1 LLLIAETKIPP
12 FICFFPLIYPL
23 LRFRS
28 IWLSLDQTANKV
40 DNACQLEYRLVTA
53 WEYRDSSK
61 KLVRPLLK
69 EVTALLESVD
79 LKKIFKIRIPK
90 LLLWAIPPLLIGIF
104 FHTTLLSQLPGQAL
118 ISKAALQQK
127 QTTDSQIQQQEKEK
141 QLEIQKELVQMAD
154 QVQEVASSLQ
164 EGSLDEKAA
173 MDKLNTIKEKLQKNL
188 IKEKEF
194 LEFTLQSELL
204 VRFFNK
210 LAKLDMAIGKKVK
223 NKRLKEILDAISIT
237 IPIVVYNPNAPY
249 DPRFARSQEAKGE
262 ENVGAQNKIG
272 ELIDSLESKLT
283 SNNIVN
289 KKSTTGA
296 PVNSFSVSHLPRS
309 YQHLVR
315 SYFGSP

>member
-1 LLLIAETKIPP
+1 LLLITEIKIPL
-12 FICFFPLIYPL
+12 FICFLPLIYPL
-23 LRFRS
+23 FRFRS
-28 IWLSLDQTANKV
+28 IWISLDQAANTV
-40 DNACQLEYRLVTA
+40 DHACQLEYRLVTA
-53 WEYRDSSK
+53 WEYRASPK
-61 KLVRPLLK
+61 KLVQPLLK
-69 EVTALLESVD
+69 EVSALLEKIN
-79 LKKIFKIRIPK
+79 LKKSFKIKIPI
-90 LLLWAIPPLLIGIF
+90 LLLWAIPPLLTGIF
-104 FHTTLLSQLPGQAL
+104 FHTTLLSQLPEQVL
-118 ISKAALQQK
+118 IPKAALQQK
-127 QTTDSQIQQQEKEK
+127 QTKESQLLEQEKER

-173 MDKLNTIKEKLQKNL
+173 MDKLNTIKEKLEKNL
-188 IKEKEF
+188 IKEKGF

-249 DPRFARSQEAKGE
+249 DPRFAQPQKGE
-262 ENVGAQNKIG
+262 GEESVLTQNKIG
-272 ELIDSLESKLT
+272 ELIDSLETKLT
-283 SNNIVN
+283 PSRIVN
-289 KKSTTGA
+289 RKSSTGA
-296 PVNSFSVSHLPRS
+296 PVNFFSVSHLPKS